1 MPGKKSLK
9 KMEKQQAAKDK
20 EDQKT
25 KEKRDKIIGAV
36 DIPDSTSDEVMG
48 ALRGMKAITPTGVAS
63 KFNLKV
69 SIAKKLL
76 RELENSGTLE
86 LAARSQN
93 LKVYALKMG

>member
-36 DIPDSTSDEVMG
+36 DIPDATSDEVMG

>member
-36 DIPDSTSDEVMG
+36 DIPDATSDEVMG

-69 SIAKKLL
+69 SVAKKLL